1 MKEISQIEERLYA
14 KDGLRA
20 LGQEIGNEIL
30 RGGGRKEDCEGD
42 ERIRGI
48 FEEVGRLTREV
59 DGVKLRE
66 RELKGTI
73 ERARQH
79 FERMKNGV
87 GSMAPVLAPG
97 LHPPVLQGA
106 GHRPMGQLANLG
118 GNGGRQANI
127 AIGRYPTGHYQQQ
140 QELYRNQQHQYEQY
154 SIGDYQA
161 APRMIGQQQYGI
173 PQHALHP
180 TGQHQYSQHQ
190 SEGHETQYTPSRDPS
205 AKPAR
210 KKRVKE
216 LEMSSDKP
224 SPPVRRSSRV
234 RTKKV
239 TYVESESDAFSRTPS
254 PEKSDAADSTFS
266 PTKQEILDRK
276 VQMGRSSSLV
286 DKIGDWQKSQMTR
299 TLGEPL
305 QQALPNYL
313 AHVTS
318 DTKSKARE
326 WSVNRYDVDAK
337 IPSQNCQAHAGQ
349 QWEVNRYEADLNIP
363 PPRYQEVEP
372 RNNDYNY
379 LRQSFSSKANLAPCT
394 PPRQTDSEPQKRR
407 LPAPVPE
414 ETTTGPNKKRK
425 MALTRNETFPSQT
438 GLRPI
443 PVLAP
448 TAARKSVT
456 VEQYVVESEQDEG
469 TEEDVSMQDDDTPV
483 LEGKN
488 GDGGDGEETEED
500 SELSDIDWDVL
511 EEGILAD

>member
-48 FEEVGRLTREV
+48 FEEVGRLTKEV

-66 RELKGTI
+66 KELKGTI

-79 FERMKNGV
+79 FERMKNGI

-97 LHPPVLQGA
+97 LHPPLLQGV
-106 GHRPMGQLANLG
+106 GHRSMGQLANLG

-127 AIGRYPTGHYQQQ
+127 AIGQYPTGHCQQQ
-140 QELYRNQQHQYEQY
+140 QPELYQNQQHQYEQY

-161 APRMIGQQQYGI
+161 PPQMTGQQLYGV

-180 TGQHQYSQHQ
+180 TGQHQYSKHQ
-190 SEGHETQYTPSRDPS
+190 PEGHETQYTPSRDPS
-205 AKPAR
+205 TKPAR
-210 KKRVKE
+210 KKCVKE
-216 LEMSSDKP
+216 VEISSDKP
-224 SPPVRRSSRV
+224 SPAVRRSSRV

-299 TLGEPL
+299 TLREPL
-305 QQALPNYL
+305 QQAQPNYL
-313 AHVTS
+313 ANSTP

-326 WSVNRYDVDAK
+326 WNVNRYDVDAK
-337 IPSQNCQAHAGQ
+337 ISSQNCQAHAGQ
-349 QWEVNRYEADLNIP
+349 HWEVNRYDADLNIP
-363 PPRYQEVEP
+363 PSRYQEVEP

-379 LRQSFSSKANLAPCT
+379 LRQSFPSKANLAPCT

-407 LPAPVPE
+407 LPAPLPDE
-414 ETTTGPNKKRK
+414 AYSGPSKKRK
-425 MALTRNETFPSQT
+425 LTLTGNETFPSLT
-438 GLRPI
+438 GLRSI
-443 PVLAP
+443 PALAP
-448 TAARKSVT
+448 TAARKKSST
-456 VEQYVVESEQDEG
+456 VQQRYAAEDEQNEGES
-469 TEEDVSMQDDDTPV
+469 TEEDVCMQDGVPG
-483 LEGKN
+483 LEVRE
-488 GDGGDGEETEED
+488 DGEETEED